1 MHATEEQIEECLA
14 GNVDAFEVKSPI
26 PGDLNMHHM
35 VDSEIEQ
42 VCKLVVMNK
51 VAPISLQINDLANEY
66 RLSKESCD
74 EASFDLKRL
83 RDLQEK
89 KAQFRLRD
97 LQDKKARFLASY
109 VAIEKEEKST
119 LTR

>member
-1 MHATEEQIEECLA
+1 MRETFNQIA
-14 GNVDAFEVKSPI
+14 
-26 PGDLNMHHM
+26 
-35 VDSEIEQ
+35 
-42 VCKLVVMNK
+42 
-51 VAPISLQINDLANEY
+51 LQINDLANEY

-89 KAQFRLRD
+89 KAQLRLRD

-109 VAIEKEEKST
+109 VAIEKEEKSI